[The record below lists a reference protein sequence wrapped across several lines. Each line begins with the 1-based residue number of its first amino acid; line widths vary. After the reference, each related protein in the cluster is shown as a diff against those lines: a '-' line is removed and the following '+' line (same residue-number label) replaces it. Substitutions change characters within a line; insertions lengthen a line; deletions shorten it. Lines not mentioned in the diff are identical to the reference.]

1 MWQTLIPAG
10 LSLIGGMMNNNANR
24 DNANRQQDFQE
35 EMSNSAHQRE
45 VADLKAAG
53 LNPMLSLKNGGAST
67 PAGAMPTNVDPVGPA
82 VNTALTARMNAAQL
96 ENVQA
101 QTEASK
107 AQARLTNTQASLEPL
122 KEFIYRGQAAQS
134 NSAADLSQAN
144 IPLVGQKLQNDRAQ
158 FNVIVES
165 LRKMGVEIDN
175 TEADTL
181 YKKMHTLLTSA
192 NVDKTNVDTQ
202 LKSYELNEAKS
213 SSDFYGSTV
222 GETAP
227 LLKFLLPFL
236 KAMKGN

>member
-122 KEFIYRGQAAQS
+122 KEFIYRGQAAQTPS
-134 NSAADLSQAN
+134 S
-144 IPLVGQKLQNDRAQ
+144 
-158 FNVIVES
+158 
-165 LRKMGVEIDN
+165 
-175 TEADTL
+175 
-181 YKKMHTLLTSA
+181 
-192 NVDKTNVDTQ
+192 TN
-202 LKSYELNEAKS
+202 
-213 SSDFYGSTV
+213 
-222 GETAP
+222 
-227 LLKFLLPFL
+227 
-236 KAMKGN
+236 